1 MALRRPLAWLN
12 KRRSWKITYHAPAL
26 PVSTLEITKRSPH
39 RPPYNT
45 SVPNQIDQIFP
56 SNHYLSNSDYGIF
69 VDRGLRTACCLVD
82 AAASKQRRR
91 ESAHCLAMRVAPV
104 LRPQNR
110 SFPKNRA
117 SSRRHAS
124 YHRGRRTLE
133 CDTLWDKGSC
143 NKLLVTLRD
152 KFSPDWSQFRTN
164 MTTMQQQACR
174 QIA

>member
-26 PVSTLEITKRSPH
+26 PVPTLEITKRSPH

-91 ESAHCLAMRVAPV
+91 ESAHCLVMRVAPA
-104 LRPQNR
+104 LRRRTDP
-110 SFPKNRA
+110 SPKT
-117 SSRRHAS
+117 
-124 YHRGRRTLE
+124 GRRRADMPHIIVGDELWSATLYGIRGPA
-133 CDTLWDKGSC
+133 TSY
-143 NKLLVTLRD
+143 LLHSVIN
-152 KFSPDWSQFRTN
+152 F
-164 MTTMQQQACR
+164 R
-174 QIA
+174 QIGRNFEPI